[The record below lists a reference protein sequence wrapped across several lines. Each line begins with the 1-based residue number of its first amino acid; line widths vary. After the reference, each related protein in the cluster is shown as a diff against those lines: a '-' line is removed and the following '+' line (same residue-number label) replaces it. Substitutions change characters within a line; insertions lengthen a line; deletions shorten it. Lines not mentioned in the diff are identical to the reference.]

1 MFRSL
6 VKNAAATC
14 SGNIVCSS
22 PKYLTLN
29 ANLPPSVVTT
39 LAITNFLSA
48 DDVGGLAE
56 VGLVGEDLDAGAL
69 GDGDYG
75 LVAAEVD
82 ADGDRLWGWGLL
94 GLL

>member
-1 MFRSL
+1 MRYSILKVGFEL
-6 VKNAAATC
+6 DFAGFAEVALGWAE
-14 SGNIVCSS
+14 
-22 PKYLTLN
+22 
-29 ANLPPSVVTT
+29 
-39 LAITNFLSA
+39 A